1 MTISDLDL
9 ARACADT
16 YAPDGVPAWNTE
28 DVHAFLFQ
36 RDGYAI
42 IAFQGSA
49 SLKDWFQDFDAAA
62 VHRRIDHI
70 ELGWVHDGFAE
81 DVEEIFEQLVAGLP
95 GDPIAITGHSKGAA
109 EALIFAAL
117 LHARLPYRNIAR
129 VSTFGTPRPGALNGL
144 LDGLAGADY
153 RNRHDPVC
161 AVPPYL
167 PHPRA
172 MTNIDAAPLPDD
184 PWGPLRD
191 HHMVL
196 YIEGVKKL
204 EAETTQPV

>member
-1 MTISDLDL
+1 VITDLDL

-16 YAPDGVPAWNTE
+16 YAPGAVPTWNTA

-42 IAFQGSA
+42 IAFEGSA
-49 SLKDWFQDFDAAA
+49 SVQDWLQDFDAAA
-62 VHRRIDHI
+62 IPRTIDHI

-81 DVEEIFEQLVAGLP
+81 DVEEIFERIVAGLP
-95 GDPIAITGHSKGAA
+95 ADPIAITGHSKGAA

-117 LHARLPYRNIAR
+117 LHNHLPDRNIAR

-144 LDGLAGADY
+144 LAGLAGADY
-153 RNRHDPVC
+153 RNRNDPVC
-161 AVPPYL
+161 LVPPYL
-167 PHPRA
+167 THPRV
-172 MTNIDAAPLPDD
+172 MTALDAAAQADD

-191 HHMVL
+191 HHVAL
-196 YIEGVKKL
+196 YIAGVQKL
-204 EAETTQPV
+204 EAERTAPV